1 MRKIKKQ
8 TGELHLSGLPLEIP
22 LEDIVIWFEEKFGI
36 KVENAKLGVAF
47 GFSIYNG
54 IIILEIEKTKLYMMK
69 RVFFLKGIQTR
80 TWYKGCIYHRKC
92 HRCGKTGHSP
102 NKCTTNEDTTISNVN
117 NIAINEQ
124 NDEET
129 EQQNKIS
136 TKPKENTN
144 IQVTTKCQVQE
155 TLTMTGDKEKGKG
168 TTKVKKGKTPD
179 KNNKTLEKQQ
189 SQEIKSTDK
198 HQINE
203 TGTKQIESNKQT
215 RNNTVDKQQTNTR
228 IQQSVEQKFTQE
240 RQGKKLTPDKQ
251 QTFEMRNKRMDH
263 IATEQQFIQERL
275 ERRKEKRRQMREE
288 EQKMV
293 AEALCYDEALEDIG
307 EYE

>member
-1 MRKIKKQ
+1 MKRRKDIYNNN
-8 TGELHLSGLPLEIP
+8 TLSKLLETKP
-22 LEDIVIWFEEKFGI
+22 SKEKFVI
-36 KVENAKLGVAF
+36 KVENAKLGEGF

-54 IIILEIEKTKLYMMK
+54 IRILEIEKTKLYTMK

-102 NKCTTNEDTTISNVN
+102 NKCTTNEDTTTSNVN

-124 NDEET
+124 NFRET

-136 TKPKENTN
+136 TKPKENTK
-144 IQVTTKCQVQE
+144 IQVTTKCKVQE

-168 TTKVKKGKTPD
+168 KKKVKKGKTQD
-179 KNNKTLEKQQ
+179 ENNKTLEKQQ

-203 TGTKQIESNKQT
+203 TVTKQIDSDKKTKQETTLWTNSKLIREFSNQFYKNLHKKGKE
-215 RNNTVDKQQTNTR
+215 RN
-228 IQQSVEQKFTQE
+228 
-240 RQGKKLTPDKQ
+240 
-251 QTFEMRNKRMDH
+251 
-263 IATEQQFIQERL
+263 
-275 ERRKEKRRQMREE
+275 
-288 EQKMV
+288 
-293 AEALCYDEALEDIG
+293 
-307 EYE
+307 